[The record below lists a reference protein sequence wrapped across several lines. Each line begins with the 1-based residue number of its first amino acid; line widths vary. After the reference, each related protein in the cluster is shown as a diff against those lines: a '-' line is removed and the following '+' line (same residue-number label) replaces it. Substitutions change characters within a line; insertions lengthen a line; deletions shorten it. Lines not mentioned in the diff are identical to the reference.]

1 MPYDIKVTLLD
12 SARARVYIA
21 PFGLWL
27 TLDAGKFQSVEV
39 NPGTGTARLTLAAA
53 TQFTAEA
60 RLHIEEPAQV
70 KNSANYHLVR
80 AYKLEREAYVV
91 PLREAATPLEL
102 TNTQ

>member
-60 RLHIEEPAQV
+60 RLHIEEPARL
-70 KNSANYHLVR
+70 KKSGNYHPIKT
-80 AYKLEREAYVV
+80 YKLDREGYVF
-91 PLREAATPLEL
+91 PLTEVATPVEL